1 MFYSFQPEEFI
12 ILRGCR
18 NRKPDTCLIQ
28 TLKELALKATYEQLP
43 KGGISSPLASRL
55 CGCSHNVRDNCSLKR
70 PLPQRA
76 HNSFRWTTTLEIL
89 KEVLSAQVLS
99 QGVEAGNK
107 QRLTQD
113 ELKQEIKL
121 GPGMAAGCREEQM
134 GLAVAL
140 H

>member
-1 MFYSFQPEEFI
+1 M
-12 ILRGCR
+12 
-18 NRKPDTCLIQ
+18 
-28 TLKELALKATYEQLP
+28 
-43 KGGISSPLASRL
+43 
-55 CGCSHNVRDNCSLKR
+55 
-70 PLPQRA
+70 PQRA

-89 KEVLSAQVLS
+89 KEVFSAQVLS